1 MRRPRIVSAYA
12 APVFV
17 LWIHS
22 SHITF
27 SLPDERAAVRFK
39 NTQIPLAFC
48 RARYRIFSIPGEHAL
63 FCVRPHDNRLVQYS
77 DLAGQVVRVWLG
89 QDDDGPSR
97 QLPGWSPSSYIGLE
111 ADIEKRDAVVAA
123 FRVRHRSLA
132 LLAPWLTR
140 VSSMR
145 GWHMVRGIFC
155 SPPSV
160 FNMVVAERDAMGADE
175 YHPISRQGSNLT
187 EEGGIGY
194 TVVDALDTM
203 LIMGLDEEYQRARS
217 WVAEE
222 MTFDRDADLNT
233 FETTIRVLGG
243 LLSAYHHSGGDE
255 LYLTLARDLAD
266 RMLPVFDTPSGL
278 PLSMINLKKRQ
289 GVQDKDNQGLVST
302 AEVSTIQLEFRY
314 LAELTDEDTYWKK
327 VEQVM
332 AVIKAAR
339 LPPGLASIFM
349 NVREGRFVTSAVRL
363 GSRGDSYY
371 EYLLKQFIQ
380 TVRFMCFMYQDAV
393 QAIHDHLVQKSLT
406 SGLTYTA
413 ELIPERNKGELSWRL
428 TPKQDFLVCFFAGN
442 LLLGATRSG
451 GLEQDVSVPPRPEE
465 LTEVGRRDWATGVE
479 LLRTCLATHDTK
491 TGLAPEIA
499 YFRIPSDKLQ
509 SISKEAPADWY
520 IKGAGVGE
528 FPPYDARYMLR
539 PETVESLFIAFRLTG
554 DQRYRDHGWAIF
566 RAIETHCRIPSGGY
580 ATIVNVDEVPVRHE
594 DKMETFFL
602 SETLKYLFLLF
613 SDGDTIPLSKYVF
626 NTEAHPL
633 PIFSPSIRT
642 GFS

>member
-1 MRRPRIVSAYA
+1 VFCSSNTDLPALYTYHPQCVHLYLENGEQVLKRRPMRRPRIVSAYA

-233 FETTIRVLGG
+233 FEVRPFCT
-243 LLSAYHHSGGDE
+243 A
-255 LYLTLARDLAD
+255 
-266 RMLPVFDTPSGL
+266 F
-278 PLSMINLKKRQ
+278 
-289 GVQDKDNQGLVST
+289 VS
-302 AEVSTIQLEFRY
+302 V
-314 LAELTDEDTYWKK
+314 
-327 VEQVM
+327 
-332 AVIKAAR
+332 
-339 LPPGLASIFM
+339 
-349 NVREGRFVTSAVRL
+349 
-363 GSRGDSYY
+363 
-371 EYLLKQFIQ
+371 
-380 TVRFMCFMYQDAV
+380 CFM
-393 QAIHDHLVQKSLT
+393 
-406 SGLTYTA
+406 
-413 ELIPERNKGELSWRL
+413 
-428 TPKQDFLVCFFAGN
+428 
-442 LLLGATRSG
+442 
-451 GLEQDVSVPPRPEE
+451 
-465 LTEVGRRDWATGVE
+465 
-479 LLRTCLATHDTK
+479 LLRTGRLRSACSAASSPRTIIREATSFT
-491 TGLAPEIA
+491 
-499 YFRIPSDKLQ
+499 
-509 SISKEAPADWY
+509 
-520 IKGAGVGE
+520 
-528 FPPYDARYMLR
+528 
-539 PETVESLFIAFRLTG
+539 
-554 DQRYRDHGWAIF
+554 
-566 RAIETHCRIPSGGY
+566 
-580 ATIVNVDEVPVRHE
+580 
-594 DKMETFFL
+594 
-602 SETLKYLFLLF
+602 
-613 SDGDTIPLSKYVF
+613 
-626 NTEAHPL
+626 
-633 PIFSPSIRT
+633 
-642 GFS
+642 